1 MKKTMMYLPDELHR
15 YLAREAKARGS
26 SMAEITREAIA
37 EYRGRHADTGTA
49 AVSALFGV
57 LSDNDEST
65 DLATSVDEALEG
77 YYAPGGPWE
86 SEHRDAS
93 AD

>member
-26 SMAEITREAIA
+26 SMAEIAREAIA
-37 EYRGRHADTGTA
+37 EYRGRHADSGTA
-49 AVSALFGV
+49 AVGAIFGV
-57 LSDNDEST
+57 LSDNDAST
-65 DLATSVDEALEG
+65 DLATSVDETLEG
-77 YYAPGGPWE
+77 YYAPGGTWE

>member
-26 SMAEITREAIA
+26 SMAEIAREAIT
-37 EYRGRHADTGTA
+37 EYRGRHLGSDSTSLG
-49 AVSALFGV
+49 SLFGV
-57 LSDNDEST
+57 LSDTDTCT
-65 DLATSVDEALEG
+65 DLATSVDETLDD
-77 YYAPGGPWE
+77 YYAPGGTWE
-86 SEHRDAS
+86 GEHRDAS